1 LAEKKKSRPSNGLL
15 ADDLLILFS
24 ASLMT
29 FSSVSS
35 SSLEMGMGIFMSI
48 TNETQDTA
56 SMSIIEEERV
66 EDSIAEALFP
76 TSVSSVSARR
86 WSKIHHGRRTKNLRS
101 LLIMTQP
108 LHSFLRSAVKDCQK
122 CTKRLDSF

>member
-66 EDSIAEALFP
+66 EDSIATPCPPL
-76 TSVSSVSARR
+76 VSALCQLEDGQKFIMAGEQ
-86 WSKIHHGRRTKNLRS
+86 KIYDH
-101 LLIMTQP
+101 
-108 LHSFLRSAVKDCQK
+108 C
-122 CTKRLDSF
+122 